1 MADDSNIQQPRQP
14 RRGLDHYKKLKQEIT
29 ASHPEP
35 TPTPASLCR
44 KEIFDVRFT
53 GYNYGGDM
61 TENDGIEPQTFI
73 EMVFKPKQFGRLLR
87 PAESQ
92 LILSFMDEIL
102 ADAREEEKVI
112 IEEEKAASLADN
124 KGEM

>member
-29 ASHPEP
+29 ASHPKP
-35 TPTPASLCR
+35 APASLHR

-61 TENDGIEPQTFI
+61 AENDGIEPQTFI

-87 PAESQ
+87 PEESQ
-92 LILSFMDEIL
+92 LILSYMDEIL
-102 ADAREEEKVI
+102 VDAQEEEKVI
-112 IEEEKAASLADN
+112 IQEEISGVTK
-124 KGEM
+124 